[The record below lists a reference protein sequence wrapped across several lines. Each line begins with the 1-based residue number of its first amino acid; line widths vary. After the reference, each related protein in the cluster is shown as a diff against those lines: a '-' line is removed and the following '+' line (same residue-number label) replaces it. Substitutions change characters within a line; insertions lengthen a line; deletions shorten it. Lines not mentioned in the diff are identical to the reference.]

1 MGRATEKDW
10 PKKPSDCQLQETQ
23 NKTLIGPE
31 LLRQRQSVSL
41 HTCCPGSCKPSS
53 CATFTLNPHWGR
65 AAAGKKMSCIYACRV
80 ALILSNSLQTCGL
93 WPARL
98 LCQGVLWQKYWS
110 VLTNTGCHILLEH
123 YMSRCLSC
131 QLPRVPVA
139 PRTPVT
145 QAALPPPYLAFIGA
159 DPSPPGS
166 LRI

>member
-65 AAAGKKMSCIYACRV
+65 AAAGKKKSCIYACRV

-110 VLTNTGCHILLEH
+110 GLPFSSPGDLPNTEIKPESPTLQADSLPSETLTIL
-123 YMSRCLSC
+123 
-131 QLPRVPVA
+131 
-139 PRTPVT
+139 
-145 QAALPPPYLAFIGA
+145 
-159 DPSPPGS
+159 
-166 LRI
+166 